1 VIATISWS
9 SISYTR
15 ENNSVMLEKTYEF
28 FTKQAGFNR
37 DLTFT
42 DRGFEQ
48 ILKFLGGGSAGGKGC
63 SGKPVLRYEN
73 CREAE
78 KMIIGAPIT
87 GVY

>member
-48 ILKFLGGGSAGGKGC
+48 ILKFLGGRFC
-63 SGKPVLRYEN
+63 RRQRLLR
-73 CREAE
+73 
-78 KMIIGAPIT
+78 
-87 GVY
+87 